1 MFNEARGDVWKVWL
15 YAAATVAL
23 GAWIAPWL
31 YNAGKALAEV
41 SSNKTTNGP
50 LEWLAGVCRTADFPR
65 FYAAGLLLAAAVL
78 IFPWLE
84 WLHARRGK
92 TDEAKMAAPGQPL
105 RRNPCGLWHGCAGF
119 LLTAG
124 LLLAALAMALAPA
137 GWVMLRHHPDG
148 LPTLALAA
156 LTKALMLAV
165 LVEGFFRGLVLGI
178 FLRAMR
184 PAAALGMSAAFFAL
198 ALWVMPQPGLDVFD
212 PEAAGTGFEMLRLLA
227 GRLADWRCVCG
238 HFLPLLALGGVLAY
252 ARWRTASLWLP
263 VGMHTGWLFAR
274 AMGCLFA
281 AVTGVPGT
289 HRPVLAGTLFQHGL
303 ISLGAI
309 LVAGVLVHYF
319 TVNHNVDQ
327 PAQP

>member
-50 LEWLAGVCRTADFPR
+50 LEWLAGVCRMADFPR
-65 FYAAGLLLAAAVL
+65 YDEAGLLLAAAVL
-78 IFPWLE
+78 FFPWLE
-84 WLHARRGK
+84 WLHAMSGKARAGGGSPWLLSKNPRR
-92 TDEAKMAAPGQPL
+92 
-105 RRNPCGLWHGCAGF
+105 LWHGGAGF
-119 LLTAG
+119 LLVAG

-148 LPTLALAA
+148 LPALALAA
-156 LTKALMLAV
+156 LTKALVLAV
-165 LVEGFFRGLVLGI
+165 LMEGFFRGLVLGI

-184 PAAALGMSAAFFAL
+184 PAAALGMSAVFFAL
-198 ALWVMPQPGLDVFD
+198 ALSVMPQPGLDVAD

-227 GRLADWRCVCG
+227 GRFADWRCVCG

-263 VGMHTGWLFAR
+263 VGMHTGWLFAW

-281 AVTGVPGT
+281 AVTGLPGT
-289 HRPVLAGTLFQHGL
+289 HGPVLAGTFFQHGL

-309 LVAGVLVHYF
+309 LVAGVLVHYL
-319 TVNHNVDQ
+319 TANHDVDQ
-327 PAQP
+327 PAQS